1 MKIKELFQI
10 RKTNTVQLKFLI
22 ISTIFLVIVSLSIF
36 YLFSNRSGEILLE
49 TQRVKEQLVA
59 DQILDLVS
67 MDSTSNG
74 KEYLDRRLG
83 KIVGDAGVLY
93 LNLTDSKGSVIK
105 EIGFIGQEEK
115 QYSNRSDIVTTDTK
129 NDIYK
134 LQKSFSVN
142 DGYTI
147 NLFCQFSRSDLNSK
161 IVKSNYEIGLISLL
175 FFSISFILL
184 FSASIILMLP
194 LRKISESANKISAGS
209 LDERIKNNS
218 NTEFNQIANSINL
231 LAEDLQKANSQIE
244 KLNKELKFQFRD
256 KIGELN
262 YEINQKRQTESLL
275 KQSEEQFRLLFDLA
289 PIGMIISSLHGKIL
303 KVNAALHTALGYTE
317 TEILEKKIKDLTYFE
332 DQSIDVVIHEKL
344 VGDIQQSAYYEKR
357 MLRKDGQVIYVIVEA
372 VIVKNKAGKPS
383 HFIEQ
388 VIDITERKRVE
399 KELIFAKEKAEESD
413 RLKSAFLAQ
422 MSHEIRTPL
431 NVILTAMNLIHD
443 DLDDADEDTKMIL
456 DSVSS
461 AGKRL
466 QRTIDLILN
475 ISAVQSGSY
484 SPESKVFDLDKEL
497 VILVEEFKTFE
508 NEKDIKISY
517 ANKSKYSMIIADYY
531 SVMQIFQNLIGNA
544 IKYTLKGSV
553 NVILDDF
560 NEEKLQVVVKDTGI
574 GISKEYIANLFAP
587 FSQEDV
593 GYKREFEGNGLGLA
607 LVKKYVEINNAD
619 ILVESQ
625 KDRGSTFTVIFN
637 KKPMNSNELRENVS
651 LKSDNI
657 KELA

>member
-10 RKTNTVQLKFLI
+10 RETNTVQLKFLI

-36 YLFSNRSGEILLE
+36 YLFSNRSREILLE
-49 TQRVKEQLVA
+49 TQGVKEQLVA

-105 EIGFIGQEEK
+105 EIGVIGQEEK

-497 VILVEEFKTFE
+497 MILVEEFKTFE

-637 KKPMNSNELRENVS
+637 KKSMNSNELRENVS

>member
-105 EIGFIGQEEK
+105 EIGVIGQEEK

-497 VILVEEFKTFE
+497 MILVEEFKTFE

-553 NVILDDF
+553 NVSLDDF

>member
-36 YLFSNRSGEILLE
+36 YLFSNRSREILLE
-49 TQRVKEQLVA
+49 TQGVKEQLVA

-105 EIGFIGQEEK
+105 EIGVIGQEEK

-497 VILVEEFKTFE
+497 MILVEEFKTFE

-637 KKPMNSNELRENVS
+637 KKSMNSNELRENVS

>member
-36 YLFSNRSGEILLE
+36 YLFSNRSREILLE
-49 TQRVKEQLVA
+49 TQGVKEQLVA

-105 EIGFIGQEEK
+105 EIGVIGQEEK

-497 VILVEEFKTFE
+497 MILVEEFKTFE

-553 NVILDDF
+553 NVSLDDF

>member
-10 RKTNTVQLKFLI
+10 RETNTVQLKFLI

-59 DQILDLVS
+59 DQILDLIS

-105 EIGFIGQEEK
+105 EIGVIGQEEK

-497 VILVEEFKTFE
+497 MILVEEFKTFE

-553 NVILDDF
+553 NVSLDDF

-637 KKPMNSNELRENVS
+637 KKSMNSNELRENVS

>member
-36 YLFSNRSGEILLE
+36 YLFSNRSREILLE

-59 DQILDLVS
+59 DQILDLIS

-105 EIGFIGQEEK
+105 EIGVIGQEEK

-553 NVILDDF
+553 NVSLDDF

>member
-1 MKIKELFQI
+1 M
-10 RKTNTVQLKFLI
+10 VQ
-22 ISTIFLVIVSLSIF
+22 
-36 YLFSNRSGEILLE
+36 
-49 TQRVKEQLVA
+49 EQLAV
-59 DQILDLVS
+59 DQILDLIR
-67 MDSTSNG
+67 MNSTING
-74 KEYLDRRLG
+74 NEYIDQRLE
-83 KIVGDAGVLY
+83 KIAGAARVLY
-93 LNLTDSKGSVIK
+93 LKVTNSDDSVIK
-105 EIGFIGQEEK
+105 EINFISKEEK
-115 QYSNRSDIVTTDTK
+115 KYPDLSGKETVNTQ
-129 NDIYK
+129 NDIYRF
-134 LQKSFSVN
+134 QKSLSIG
-142 DGYTI
+142 DSTI
-147 NLFCQFSRSDLNSK
+147 NLFCEFSRSDLDSE
-161 IVKSNYEIGLISLL
+161 IVKSNYEIGLISLS

-184 FSASIILMLP
+184 FASSIILMLP
-194 LRKISESANKISAGS
+194 LRKISESAAKISSGTLS
-209 LDERIKNNS
+209 EKIKHNS
-218 NTEFNQIANSINL
+218 NDEFNQIANSVNL
-231 LAEDLQKANSQIE
+231 LAEDLLKANSQIE

-262 YEINQKRQTESLL
+262 YEINQKRQTETLL

-289 PIGMIISSLHGKIL
+289 PIGMIMSSLHGKIL
-303 KVNAALHTALGYTE
+303 KVNTAFHTALGYTE
-317 TEILEKKIKDLTYFE
+317 NEILEKKIKDLTHFE

-357 MLRKDGQVIYVIVEA
+357 MLRKDGEVIYVIVEA
-372 VIVKNKAGKPS
+372 VMVKNKAGKPS

-413 RLKSAFLAQ
+413 HLKSAFLAQ

-431 NVILTAMNLIHD
+431 NVILTAMNLIQD
-443 DLDDADEDTKMIL
+443 DLDNTDEDTKTIL

-484 SPESKVFDLDKEL
+484 SPESKDFDLDKEL
-497 VILVEEFKTFE
+497 AILVDEFKTFE

-517 ANKSKYSMIIADYY
+517 INKSKHSVIVADYY

-553 NVILDDF
+553 TVILEDF

-619 ILVESQ
+619 ILVESE

-637 KKPMNSNELRENVS
+637 KKQMDPSALRKNVP
-651 LKSDNI
+651 LKSNDI
-657 KELA
+657 KELV

>member
-36 YLFSNRSGEILLE
+36 YLFSNRSREILLE

-59 DQILDLVS
+59 DQILDLIS

-105 EIGFIGQEEK
+105 EIGVIGQEEK

-553 NVILDDF
+553 NVSLDDF

-637 KKPMNSNELRENVS
+637 KKSMNSNELRENVS

>member
-59 DQILDLVS
+59 DQILDLIS

-105 EIGFIGQEEK
+105 EIGVIGQEEK

-497 VILVEEFKTFE
+497 MILVEEFKTFE

-553 NVILDDF
+553 NVILEDF

>member
-10 RKTNTVQLKFLI
+10 RETNTVQLKFLI

-105 EIGFIGQEEK
+105 EIGVIGQEEK

-497 VILVEEFKTFE
+497 MILVEEFKTFE

-553 NVILDDF
+553 NVSLDDF

>member
-36 YLFSNRSGEILLE
+36 YLFSNRSREILLE

-59 DQILDLVS
+59 DQILDLIS

-105 EIGFIGQEEK
+105 EIGVIGQEEK

-497 VILVEEFKTFE
+497 MILVEEFKTFE

-553 NVILDDF
+553 NVSLDDF

-637 KKPMNSNELRENVS
+637 KKSMNSNELRENVS

>member
-1 MKIKELFQI
+1 
-10 RKTNTVQLKFLI
+10 
-22 ISTIFLVIVSLSIF
+22 
-36 YLFSNRSGEILLE
+36 
-49 TQRVKEQLVA
+49 
-59 DQILDLVS
+59 
-67 MDSTSNG
+67 
-74 KEYLDRRLG
+74 
-83 KIVGDAGVLY
+83 
-93 LNLTDSKGSVIK
+93 
-105 EIGFIGQEEK
+105 
-115 QYSNRSDIVTTDTK
+115 

-497 VILVEEFKTFE
+497 MILVEEFKTFE

-553 NVILDDF
+553 NVSLDDF

-637 KKPMNSNELRENVS
+637 KKSMNSNELRENVS

>member
-1 MKIKELFQI
+1 MKFKEIFQI
-10 RKTNTVQLKFLI
+10 RKSNTIQLKFLV
-22 ISTIFLVIVSLSIF
+22 ISTIFLVIVSFAIF
-36 YLFSNRSGEILLE
+36 YFFSNRCGEILLK
-49 TQRVKEQLVA
+49 TQMVQEQLAV
-59 DQILDLVS
+59 DQILDLIR
-67 MDSTSNG
+67 MNSTING
-74 KEYLDRRLG
+74 NEYIDQRLE
-83 KIVGDAGVLY
+83 KIAGAARVLY
-93 LNLTDSKGSVIK
+93 LKVTNSDDSVIK
-105 EIGFIGQEEK
+105 EINFISKEEK
-115 QYSNRSDIVTTDTK
+115 KYPDLSGKETVNTQ
-129 NDIYK
+129 NDIYRF
-134 LQKSFSVN
+134 QKSLSIG
-142 DGYTI
+142 DSTI
-147 NLFCQFSRSDLNSK
+147 NLFCEFSRSDLDSE
-161 IVKSNYEIGLISLL
+161 IVKSNYEIGLISLS

-184 FSASIILMLP
+184 FASSIILMLP
-194 LRKISESANKISAGS
+194 LRKISESAAKISSGTLS
-209 LDERIKNNS
+209 EKIKHNS
-218 NTEFNQIANSINL
+218 NDEFNQIANSVNL
-231 LAEDLQKANSQIE
+231 LAEDLLKANSQIE

-262 YEINQKRQTESLL
+262 YEINQKRQTETLL

-289 PIGMIISSLHGKIL
+289 PIGMIMSSLHGKIL
-303 KVNAALHTALGYTE
+303 KVNTAFHTALGYTE
-317 TEILEKKIKDLTYFE
+317 NEILEKKIKDLTHFE

-357 MLRKDGQVIYVIVEA
+357 MLRKDGEVIYVIVEA
-372 VIVKNKAGKPS
+372 VMVKNKAGKPS

-413 RLKSAFLAQ
+413 HLKSAFLAQ

-431 NVILTAMNLIHD
+431 NVILTAMNLIQD
-443 DLDDADEDTKMIL
+443 DLDNTDEDTKTIL

-484 SPESKVFDLDKEL
+484 SPESKDFDLDKEL
-497 VILVEEFKTFE
+497 AILVDEFKTFE

-517 ANKSKYSMIIADYY
+517 INKSKHSMIVADYY

-553 NVILDDF
+553 TVILEDF

-619 ILVESQ
+619 ILVESE

-637 KKPMNSNELRENVS
+637 KKQMDPSALRKNVP
-651 LKSDNI
+651 LKSNDI
-657 KELA
+657 KELV

>member
-105 EIGFIGQEEK
+105 EIGVIGQEEK

-497 VILVEEFKTFE
+497 MILVEEFKTFE

-553 NVILDDF
+553 NVSLDDF

-637 KKPMNSNELRENVS
+637 KKSMNSNELRENVS

>member
-10 RKTNTVQLKFLI
+10 RETNTVQLKFLI

-36 YLFSNRSGEILLE
+36 YLFSNRSREILLE
-49 TQRVKEQLVA
+49 TQGVKEQLVA

-105 EIGFIGQEEK
+105 EIGVIGQEEK

-497 VILVEEFKTFE
+497 MILVEEFKTFE

-553 NVILDDF
+553 NVILEDF

-637 KKPMNSNELRENVS
+637 KKSMNSNELRENVS

>member
-36 YLFSNRSGEILLE
+36 YLFSNRSREILLE

-59 DQILDLVS
+59 DQILDLIS

-105 EIGFIGQEEK
+105 EIGVIGQEEK

-497 VILVEEFKTFE
+497 MILVEEFKTFE

-637 KKPMNSNELRENVS
+637 KKSMNSNELRENVS

>member
-10 RKTNTVQLKFLI
+10 RETNTVQLKFLI

-36 YLFSNRSGEILLE
+36 YLFSNRSREILLE

-59 DQILDLVS
+59 DQILDLIS

-105 EIGFIGQEEK
+105 EIGVIGQEEK

-497 VILVEEFKTFE
+497 MILVEEFKTFE

-553 NVILDDF
+553 NVSLDDF

-637 KKPMNSNELRENVS
+637 KKSMNSNELRENVS